1 MLLPSPPGAEI
12 TGVHHH
18 HGAAPVHEV
27 LGIESKG
34 LKHAISALLLNTTT
48 TQNFPPFPGL
58 LISIKGL
65 LSAA

>member
-48 TQNFPPFPGL
+48 TQNFPAHILKYHLKEDFY
-58 LISIKGL
+58 S
-65 LSAA
+65 